1 MPAHQPALHVYQV
14 GSTTVIGFRGQDV
27 LDDVN
32 IAGYRDEMVALIDK
46 HECETLGVDLTGVK
60 LVPSGLLGL
69 LASIRRRGVDVHI
82 YNPSPDVREVLAV
95 TNLDRL
101 MPTHDI
107 PVDFQSE
114 EADQATDD

>member
-1 MPAHQPALHVYQV
+1 MSSHCPHLQVYRT
-14 GSTTVIGFRGQDV
+14 GPTMVIGFGGGDV

-32 IAGYRDEMVALIDK
+32 VAAYREEIAPLLDEHDC
-46 HECETLGVDLTGVK
+46 HTLGIDLTGVK

-82 YNPSPDVREVLAV
+82 YNPSPDVREVLEV

-101 MPTHDI
+101 MPIHEI
-107 PVDFQSE
+107 PVDVASP
-114 EADQATDD
+114 ADGAGSPE